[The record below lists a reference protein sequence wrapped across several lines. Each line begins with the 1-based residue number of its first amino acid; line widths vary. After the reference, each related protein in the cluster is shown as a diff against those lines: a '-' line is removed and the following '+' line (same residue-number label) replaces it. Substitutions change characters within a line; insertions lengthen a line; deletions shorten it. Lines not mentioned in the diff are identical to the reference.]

1 MTKIRSMS
9 YETSFQ
15 RATYKINKKAATEV
29 LMTGVLRLAP
39 GLSPLGKSEKEKKRK
54 KDRDREGERE
64 SPRNS
69 GFPGK
74 NEIY

>member
-1 MTKIRSMS
+1 
-9 YETSFQ
+9 
-15 RATYKINKKAATEV
+15 
-29 LMTGVLRLAP
+29 MTGVLRLAP

-54 KDRDREGERE
+54 KDRDREGE

>member
-1 MTKIRSMS
+1 
-9 YETSFQ
+9 
-15 RATYKINKKAATEV
+15 
-29 LMTGVLRLAP
+29 MTGVLRLAP
-39 GLSPLGKSEKEKKRK
+39 GLSPLGKSEKEKKKK